1 MTGLFEGF
9 TARQAARQLEGFA
22 ESFVGQHGQFME
34 IQRFLLALRHDLTP
48 SPGAIRSASDRA
60 ARSVGQVLFGGLPG
74 SGLYPHDFR

>member
-1 MTGLFEGF
+1 
-9 TARQAARQLEGFA
+9 
-22 ESFVGQHGQFME
+22 ME

-48 SPGAIRSASDRA
+48 SPGAIRNASDRA